1 VAASGLGKEQ
11 TAWDYRAAFA
21 LPGRGK
27 GKGKGKG
34 KDQAQR
40 ITPEAKN

>member
-27 GKGKGKG
+27 GKGK
-34 KDQAQR
+34 DQAQR